1 MSVWTEEEYA
11 EFLARKGRAGTPP
24 APKKKSK
31 YHAVRTWRDGI
42 CFDSIKEAAY
52 YERCKLLLRAGEL
65 DGFLYH
71 GKMLCT
77 AGTDKEHRA
86 TLYEPDFILL
96 LPDGTYRIIDTKGME
111 TEGFRLKRKALREK
125 YPKVKIEIV

>member
-1 MSVWTEEEYA
+1 M
-11 EFLARKGRAGTPP
+11 PP
-24 APKKKSK
+24 PVPGKSK
-31 YHAVRTWRDGI
+31 YHATRTWRDGI
-42 CFDSIKEAAY
+42 SFDSMKEADY
-52 YERCKLLLRAGEL
+52 YEECKLRLRAGEL
-65 DGFLYH
+65 DGFFYH
-71 GKMLCT
+71 GKMVCT